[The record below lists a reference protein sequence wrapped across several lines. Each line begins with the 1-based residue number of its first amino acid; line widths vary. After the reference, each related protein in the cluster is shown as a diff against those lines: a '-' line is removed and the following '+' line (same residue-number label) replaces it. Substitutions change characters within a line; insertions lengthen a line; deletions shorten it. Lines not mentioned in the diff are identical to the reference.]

1 MLSPSKKR
9 LLDWSQGRQEIFSY
23 AQHEDTFTVEQKEDL
38 KPIIEVANDMSDLEP
53 AKDLRHAAIIPQYV
67 LDQSLREKWTPKDW
81 KNWANAH
88 ENKPFRTW
96 PGNL

>member
-23 AQHEDTFTVEQKEDL
+23 DQHENTFTVEHKEDVQ
-38 KPIIEVANDMSDLEP
+38 PIIEVAKDMSELQP
-53 AKDLRHAAIIPQYV
+53 AKDLRHAAIIPKYV